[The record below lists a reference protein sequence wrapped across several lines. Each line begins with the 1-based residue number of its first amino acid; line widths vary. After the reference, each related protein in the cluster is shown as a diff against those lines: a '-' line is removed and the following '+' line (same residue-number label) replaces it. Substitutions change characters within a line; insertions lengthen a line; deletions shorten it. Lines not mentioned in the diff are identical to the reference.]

1 MKESVLIKEFH
12 NDKGQER
19 YEIVDVCGKKLHTAG
34 GHGFKSISTA
44 EVFAASHQWI
54 VIAKPCYPKSEPLF

>member
-1 MKESVLIKEFH
+1 MKQSVKIKELL
-12 NDKGQER
+12 NGKGQER
-19 YEIVDVCGKKLHTAG
+19 YEIVDEYGKRLHSAG

-54 VIAKPCYPKSEPLF
+54 VIAKPCYPESEPLF